1 MSNILIIK
9 LGSLGD
15 VVQISGAL
23 RDIREH
29 HQNEKITIL
38 TTSKYLNLF
47 KNCPYVDDC
56 LEDERLPRYN
66 VFYLLRLKKSI
77 NSLNFNKVYDL
88 QNSNRTNFYKKF
100 LFNIK
105 DWSSSKDIPENK
117 YNNSVLQRFDE
128 QLRKSNIQ
136 TRYTLKPDFSWAA
149 VHTNNYNL
157 DTNKKYILFFPFC
170 SKDLNHKR
178 WPYFSELIN
187 LIKQN
192 HSQYEL
198 VVAPGPG
205 EIEEAKS
212 FKIRV
217 ALNNNSALDFFE
229 LASLI
234 KKSHLVI
241 ANDTGPAHMAAHLG
255 AKGFALFGPHTTPEK
270 VSIEREKFIALQTTD
285 LKSLFADRVYAL
297 IKSSITKLR
306 RLAYFL
312 ITSFQ

>member
-29 HQNEKITIL
+29 HKNEKITIL

-66 VFYLLRLKKSI
+66 IFYLLRLRKI
-77 NSLNFNKVYDL
+77 VNSLNFNKVYDL
-88 QNSNRTNFYKKF
+88 QNSNRTSFYRKF
-100 LFNIK
+100 LFNVK

-136 TRYTLKPDFSWAA
+136 TLYTLKPDFSWAA
-149 VHTNNYNL
+149 EKTNSYNL
-157 DTNKKYILFFPFC
+157 DTDKKYVLFFPFC
-170 SKDLNHKR
+170 SKDLIHKR

-187 LIKQN
+187 LIKKN
-192 HSQYEL
+192 HPQYAL

-212 FKIRV
+212 LDIKI
-217 ALNNNSALDFFE
+217 ALNNNLPLNFFE

-255 AKGFALFGPHTTPEK
+255 ARGFTLFGPHTTPEK
-270 VSIEREKFIALQTTD
+270 VSIEREKFIALQTMD

-297 IKSSITKLR
+297 IKSSITN
-306 RLAYFL
+306 
-312 ITSFQ
+312 

>member
-29 HQNEKITIL
+29 HKNEKITIL
-38 TTSKYLNLF
+38 TTSKYINLF
-47 KNCPYVDDC
+47 KNCPYVDNC

-66 VFYLLRLKKSI
+66 IFYLLRLKKII

-88 QNSNRTNFYKKF
+88 QNSNRTSFYRKF
-100 LFNIK
+100 LFNVK
-105 DWSSSKDIPENK
+105 NWSSSRDIPENK

-128 QLRKSNIQ
+128 QLRKSNIK
-136 TRYTLKPDFSWAA
+136 TLYTLKPDFSWAA
-149 VHTNNYNL
+149 EKANNDNL
-157 DTNKKYILFFPFC
+157 NTDKKYILFFPFC
-170 SKDLNHKR
+170 SRDLIHKR

-192 HSQYEL
+192 HPEYSL

-212 FKIRV
+212 LDVKI
-217 ALNNNSALDFFE
+217 AINNNLPLNFFE

-255 AKGFALFGPHTTPEK
+255 ARGFTLFGPHTTPEK
-270 VSIEREKFIALQTTD
+270 VSIEREKFIALQTMD

-297 IKSSITKLR
+297 IKSSI
-306 RLAYFL
+306 
-312 ITSFQ
+312 IN

>member
-29 HQNEKITIL
+29 HKSEKITIL

-66 VFYLLRLKKSI
+66 IFYLLRLRKI
-77 NSLNFNKVYDL
+77 VNSLNFNKVYDL
-88 QNSNRTNFYKKF
+88 QNSNRTSFYRKF
-100 LFNIK
+100 LFNVK

-117 YNNSVLQRFDE
+117 YNISVLQRFDE

-136 TRYTLKPDFSWAA
+136 TLYTLKPDFSWAA
-149 VHTNNYNL
+149 EKANSYNL
-157 DTNKKYILFFPFC
+157 DTDKKYVLFFPFC
-170 SKDLNHKR
+170 SKDLIHKR

-187 LIKQN
+187 LIKKN
-192 HSQYEL
+192 HPQYAL

-212 FKIRV
+212 LDIKI
-217 ALNNNSALDFFE
+217 ALNNNSPLNFFE

-255 AKGFALFGPHTTPEK
+255 ARGFTLFGPHTTPEK
-270 VSIEREKFIALQTTD
+270 VSIEREKFIALQTMD

-297 IKSSITKLR
+297 IKSSITN
-306 RLAYFL
+306 
-312 ITSFQ
+312 

>member
-29 HQNEKITIL
+29 HKNEKITIL
-38 TTSKYLNLF
+38 TTSKYINLF
-47 KNCPYVDDC
+47 KNCPYVDNC

-66 VFYLLRLKKSI
+66 IFYLLRLRKII

-88 QNSNRTNFYKKF
+88 QNSNRTNFYRKF
-100 LFNIK
+100 LFNVK
-105 DWSSSKDIPENK
+105 NWSSSRDIPENK

-128 QLRKSNIQ
+128 QLRKSNIK
-136 TRYTLKPDFSWAA
+136 TLYTLKPDFSWAA
-149 VHTNNYNL
+149 EKANNYNL
-157 DTNKKYILFFPFC
+157 NTYKKYILFFPFC
-170 SKDLNHKR
+170 SRDLIHKR

-192 HSQYEL
+192 HPEYSL

-212 FKIRV
+212 LDVKI
-217 ALNNNSALDFFE
+217 AINNNLPLNFFE

-255 AKGFALFGPHTTPEK
+255 ARGFTLFGPHTTPEK
-270 VSIEREKFIALQTTD
+270 VSIEREKFIALQTMD

-297 IKSSITKLR
+297 IKSSI
-306 RLAYFL
+306 
-312 ITSFQ
+312 IN

>member
-23 RDIREH
+23 KDIREH
-29 HQNEKITIL
+29 HKNEKITIL

-47 KNCPYVDDC
+47 KNCPYVDAC

-66 VFYLLRLKKSI
+66 IFYLLKLRKLI
-77 NSLNFNKVYDL
+77 NSLNFTKVYDL
-88 QNSNRTNFYKKF
+88 QNSNRTNFYRKF
-100 LFNIK
+100 IFNIG
-105 DWSSSKDIPENK
+105 DWSSSQDIPESK
-117 YNNSVLQRFDE
+117 YNSSVLQRFDE

-149 VHTNNYNL
+149 DKANNYNL
-157 DTNKKYILFFPFC
+157 DTDKKYILFFPFC
-170 SKDLNHKR
+170 SKDLIHKR

-187 LIKQN
+187 LIKKN
-192 HSQYEL
+192 HSEFEL
-198 VVAPGPG
+198 VVAPGPD
-205 EIEEAKS
+205 EIVEAKS
-212 FKIRV
+212 LNIKI
-217 ALNNNSALDFFE
+217 ALNNNSALNFFE

-241 ANDTGPAHMAAHLG
+241 ANDTGPAHMTAHLG
-255 AKGFALFGPHTTPEK
+255 ARGFALFGPHTTPEK
-270 VSIEREKFIALQTTD
+270 VSIEREKFIALQTMD

-297 IKSSITKLR
+297 IKSSITN
-306 RLAYFL
+306 
-312 ITSFQ
+312 

>member
-29 HQNEKITIL
+29 HKNEKITIL

-47 KNCPYVDDC
+47 KNCPYIDDC

-66 VFYLLRLKKSI
+66 IFYLFRLRKII

-88 QNSNRTNFYKKF
+88 QNSNRTGFYRKF

-136 TRYTLKPDFSWAA
+136 TLYTLKPDFSWAA
-149 VHTNNYNL
+149 EKANNYNL
-157 DTNKKYILFFPFC
+157 DTDKKYVLFFPFC
-170 SKDLNHKR
+170 SKDLIHKR

-187 LIKQN
+187 LIKKN
-192 HSQYEL
+192 HPQYAL

-212 FKIRV
+212 LDIKI
-217 ALNNNSALDFFE
+217 ALNNNLPLNFFE

-255 AKGFALFGPHTTPEK
+255 ARGFTLFGPHTTPEK
-270 VSIEREKFIALQTTD
+270 VSIEREKFIALQTMD

-297 IKSSITKLR
+297 IKSSITN
-306 RLAYFL
+306 
-312 ITSFQ
+312 

>member
-29 HQNEKITIL
+29 HKNEKITIL

-66 VFYLLRLKKSI
+66 LFYLLRLKKRI
-77 NSLNFNKVYDL
+77 NSLNFKKVYDL
-88 QNSNRTNFYKKF
+88 QNSNRTSFYRKF

-136 TRYTLKPDFSWAA
+136 TRCTLKPDFSWAA
-149 VHTNNYNL
+149 EKSNNYNL

-170 SKDLNHKR
+170 SKDLIHKR
-178 WPYFSELIN
+178 WPYFSDLIN

-212 FKIRV
+212 FNIRV
-217 ALNNNSALDFFE
+217 ALSNNNLALDFFE

-285 LKSLFADRVYAL
+285 LKSLLL
-297 IKSSITKLR
+297 IGFTL
-306 RLAYFL
+306 
-312 ITSFQ
+312 

>member
-29 HQNEKITIL
+29 HKNAKITIL

-47 KNCPYVDDC
+47 RNCPYVDDC

-66 VFYLLRLKKSI
+66 IFYLLRLKKII
-77 NSLNFNKVYDL
+77 NSLNFTKVYDL

-100 LFNIK
+100 LFNINE
-105 DWSSSKDIPENK
+105 WSSSKDIPENQ
-117 YNNSVLQRFDE
+117 YNNSVLKRFDE

-136 TRYTLKPDFSWAA
+136 THYTLKPDFSWAA
-149 VHTNNYNL
+149 ERAINYKLNT
-157 DTNKKYILFFPFC
+157 DKKYILFFPFC
-170 SKDLNHKR
+170 SKDLIHKR

-187 LIKQN
+187 LIKKN
-192 HSQYEL
+192 HSEFEL
-198 VVAPGPG
+198 VVAPGPD
-205 EIEEAKS
+205 EIVEAKS
-212 FKIRV
+212 FNIKI
-217 ALNNNSALDFFE
+217 ALNNNSALNFFE

-241 ANDTGPAHMAAHLG
+241 ANDTGPAHMTAHLG
-255 AKGFALFGPHTTPEK
+255 ARGFALFGPHTTPEK
-270 VSIEREKFIALQTTD
+270 VSIEREKFIALQTMD

-297 IKSSITKLR
+297 IKSSITN
-306 RLAYFL
+306 
-312 ITSFQ
+312 

>member
-29 HQNEKITIL
+29 HKNEKITIL
-38 TTSKYLNLF
+38 TTSKYINLF
-47 KNCPYVDDC
+47 KNCPYVDNC

-66 VFYLLRLKKSI
+66 IFYLLRLRKII

-88 QNSNRTNFYKKF
+88 QNSNRTNFYRKF
-100 LFNIK
+100 LFNVK
-105 DWSSSKDIPENK
+105 NWSSSRDIPENK

-136 TRYTLKPDFSWAA
+136 TIYTSKPDFSWAA
-149 VHTNNYNL
+149 EKANNYNL
-157 DTNKKYILFFPFC
+157 DTDKKYILFFPFC
-170 SKDLNHKR
+170 SRDLIHKR

-192 HSQYEL
+192 HPEYSL

-212 FKIRV
+212 LDIKIAV
-217 ALNNNSALDFFE
+217 NNNLPLNFFE

-255 AKGFALFGPHTTPEK
+255 ARGFTLFGPHTTPEK
-270 VSIEREKFIALQTTD
+270 VSIEREKFIALQTMD

-297 IKSSITKLR
+297 IKSSI
-306 RLAYFL
+306 
-312 ITSFQ
+312 IN

>member
-15 VVQISGAL
+15 VVQISGDL

-29 HQNEKITIL
+29 HKNEKITIL

-66 VFYLLRLKKSI
+66 IFYLFRLRKII

-88 QNSNRTNFYKKF
+88 QNSNRTGFYRKF

-136 TRYTLKPDFSWAA
+136 TLYTLKPDFSWAA
-149 VHTNNYNL
+149 EKANSYNL
-157 DTNKKYILFFPFC
+157 DTDKKYVLFFPFC
-170 SKDLNHKR
+170 SKYLIHKR
-178 WPYFSELIN
+178 WPYFYELIN
-187 LIKQN
+187 LIKKN
-192 HSQYEL
+192 HPQYAL

-212 FKIRV
+212 LDIKI
-217 ALNNNSALDFFE
+217 ALNNNSPLNFFE

-255 AKGFALFGPHTTPEK
+255 ARGFTLFGPHTTPEK
-270 VSIEREKFIALQTTD
+270 VSIEREKFIALQTMD

-297 IKSSITKLR
+297 IKSSITN
-306 RLAYFL
+306 
-312 ITSFQ
+312 

>member
-29 HQNEKITIL
+29 HKNEKITIL

-47 KNCPYVDDC
+47 KNCPYIDDC

-66 VFYLLRLKKSI
+66 IFYLLRLKKNI

-88 QNSNRTNFYKKF
+88 QNSNRTNFYRKF

-105 DWSSSKDIPENK
+105 DWSTSKDIPDNK

-128 QLRKSNIQ
+128 QLRKSNIE
-136 TRYTLKPDFSWAA
+136 TRYTLKPDFNWAA
-149 VHTNNYNL
+149 QHANNYNL
-157 DTNKKYILFFPFC
+157 DTIKKYILFFPFC
-170 SKDLNHKR
+170 SKDLIHKR
-178 WPYFSELIN
+178 WPYFSELIS

-192 HSQYEL
+192 HPQYEL

-212 FKIRV
+212 LNIKV
-217 ALNNNSALDFFE
+217 ALNNNLALNFFE

-255 AKGFALFGPHTTPEK
+255 AKGFTLFGPHTTPEK
-270 VSIEREKFIALQTTD
+270 VSIEREKFIALQTMD

-297 IKSSITKLR
+297 IKSSI
-306 RLAYFL
+306 
-312 ITSFQ
+312 IN

>member
-29 HQNEKITIL
+29 HKNEKITIL
-38 TTSKYLNLF
+38 TTSKYINLF
-47 KNCPYVDDC
+47 KNCPYVDNC

-66 VFYLLRLKKSI
+66 IFYLLRLRKII

-88 QNSNRTNFYKKF
+88 QNSNRTNFYRKF
-100 LFNIK
+100 LFNVK
-105 DWSSSKDIPENK
+105 NWSSSRDIPENK

-136 TRYTLKPDFSWAA
+136 TIYTLKPDFSWAA
-149 VHTNNYNL
+149 EKANNYNL
-157 DTNKKYILFFPFC
+157 DTDKKYILFFPFC
-170 SKDLNHKR
+170 SRDLIHKR

-192 HSQYEL
+192 HPEYSL

-212 FKIRV
+212 LDIKIAV
-217 ALNNNSALDFFE
+217 NNNLPLNFFE

-255 AKGFALFGPHTTPEK
+255 ARGFTLFGPHTTPEK
-270 VSIEREKFIALQTTD
+270 VSIEREKFIALQTMD

-297 IKSSITKLR
+297 IKSSI
-306 RLAYFL
+306 
-312 ITSFQ
+312 IN

>member
-29 HQNEKITIL
+29 HRNDKITIL

-47 KNCPYVDDC
+47 QNCPYVDDC
-56 LEDERLPRYN
+56 IEDKRLPRYN
-66 VFYLLRLKKSI
+66 FFYLFNLRKKI
-77 NSLNFNKVYDL
+77 NDVNFEKVYDL
-88 QNSNRTNFYKKF
+88 QNSNRTNFYRKF

-105 DWSSSKDIPENK
+105 DWSTSKDIPDNK

-128 QLRKSNIQ
+128 QLRKSNIE

-149 VHTNNYNL
+149 QQANNYNL
-157 DTNKKYILFFPFC
+157 DTIKKYILFFPFC
-170 SKDLNHKR
+170 SKDLIHKR
-178 WPYFSELIN
+178 WPYFSELISI
-187 LIKQN
+187 IKHN
-192 HSQYEL
+192 HPQYEL

-212 FKIRV
+212 LNIKV
-217 ALNNNSALDFFE
+217 ALNNNLALNFFE

-255 AKGFALFGPHTTPEK
+255 AKGFTLFGPHTTPEK
-270 VSIEREKFIALQTTD
+270 VSIEREKFIALQTMD

-297 IKSSITKLR
+297 IKSSI
-306 RLAYFL
+306 
-312 ITSFQ
+312 IS

>member
-23 RDIREH
+23 KDIREH
-29 HQNEKITIL
+29 HKNEKITIL

-88 QNSNRTNFYKKF
+88 QNSNRTNFYRKF
-100 LFNIK
+100 IFNIG
-105 DWSSSKDIPENK
+105 DWSSSKDIPEGK
-117 YNNSVLQRFDE
+117 YNSSVLQRFDE

-149 VHTNNYNL
+149 EKANNYNL
-157 DTNKKYILFFPFC
+157 DTDKKYILFFPFC
-170 SKDLNHKR
+170 SKDLIHKR

-187 LIKQN
+187 LIKKN
-192 HSQYEL
+192 HSEFEL
-198 VVAPGPG
+198 VVAPGPD
-205 EIEEAKS
+205 EIVEAKS
-212 FKIRV
+212 LNIKI
-217 ALNNNSALDFFE
+217 ALNNNSALNFFE

-241 ANDTGPAHMAAHLG
+241 ANDTGPAHMTAHLG
-255 AKGFALFGPHTTPEK
+255 ARGFALFGPHTTPEK
-270 VSIEREKFIALQTTD
+270 VSIEREKFIALQTMD

-297 IKSSITKLR
+297 IKSSITN
-306 RLAYFL
+306 
-312 ITSFQ
+312 

>member
-29 HQNEKITIL
+29 HKNEKITIL

-47 KNCPYVDDC
+47 KNCPYVNDC
-56 LEDERLPRYN
+56 LEDERLPRYDI
-66 VFYLLRLKKSI
+66 FYLLRLKKII
-77 NSLNFNKVYDL
+77 NSLNFDKVYDL
-88 QNSNRTNFYKKF
+88 QNSNRTNFYRKF

-136 TRYTLKPDFSWAA
+136 TRYTLKPDFSWSAEQA
-149 VHTNNYNL
+149 NNYNL
-157 DTNKKYILFFPFC
+157 DTDKKYILLFPFC
-170 SKDLNHKR
+170 SRDLIHKR

-192 HSQYEL
+192 HPQYEL

-212 FKIRV
+212 FNIKI
-217 ALNNNSALDFFE
+217 ALNNNLPLNFFE

-255 AKGFALFGPHTTPEK
+255 ARGFTLFGPHTTPEK
-270 VSIEREKFIALQTTD
+270 VSIEREKFIALQTMD

-297 IKSSITKLR
+297 IKSSI
-306 RLAYFL
+306 
-312 ITSFQ
+312 IN

>member
-29 HQNEKITIL
+29 HKNEKITIL

-105 DWSSSKDIPENK
+105 NWSSSKDIPENK

-149 VHTNNYNL
+149 EKSNNYNL

-170 SKDLNHKR
+170 SKDLIHKR

-212 FKIRV
+212 LDVKI
-217 ALNNNSALDFFE
+217 AINNNLPLNFFE

-255 AKGFALFGPHTTPEK
+255 ARGFTLFGPHTTPEK
-270 VSIEREKFIALQTTD
+270 VSIEREKFIALQTMD

-297 IKSSITKLR
+297 IKSSI
-306 RLAYFL
+306 
-312 ITSFQ
+312 IN

>member
-29 HQNEKITIL
+29 HKNEKITIL
-38 TTSKYLNLF
+38 TTSKYINLF
-47 KNCPYVDDC
+47 KNCPYVDNC

-66 VFYLLRLKKSI
+66 IFYLLRLRKII

-88 QNSNRTNFYKKF
+88 QNSNRTNFYRKF
-100 LFNIK
+100 LFNVK
-105 DWSSSKDIPENK
+105 NWSSSRDIPENK

-128 QLRKSNIQ
+128 QLRKSNIK
-136 TRYTLKPDFSWAA
+136 TLYTLKPDFSWAA
-149 VHTNNYNL
+149 EKANNYNL
-157 DTNKKYILFFPFC
+157 NTDKKYILFFPFC
-170 SKDLNHKR
+170 SRDLIHKR

-192 HSQYEL
+192 HPEYSL

-212 FKIRV
+212 LDIKI
-217 ALNNNSALDFFE
+217 ALNNNLPLNFFE

-255 AKGFALFGPHTTPEK
+255 ARGFTLFGPHTTPEK
-270 VSIEREKFIALQTTD
+270 VSIEREKFIALQTMD

-297 IKSSITKLR
+297 IKSSI
-306 RLAYFL
+306 
-312 ITSFQ
+312 IN

>member
-29 HQNEKITIL
+29 HKNEKITIL
-38 TTSKYLNLF
+38 TTSKYINLF
-47 KNCPYVDDC
+47 KNCPYVDNC

-66 VFYLLRLKKSI
+66 IFYLLRLRKII

-88 QNSNRTNFYKKF
+88 QNSNRSNFYRKF
-100 LFNIK
+100 LFNVK
-105 DWSSSKDIPENK
+105 NWSSSRDVPENK

-136 TRYTLKPDFSWAA
+136 TLYTLKPDFSWAA
-149 VHTNNYNL
+149 EKANNYNL
-157 DTNKKYILFFPFC
+157 DTDKKYILFFPFC
-170 SKDLNHKR
+170 SRDLIHKR

-192 HSQYEL
+192 HPEYSL
-198 VVAPGPG
+198 IVAPGPG

-212 FKIRV
+212 LDTKI
-217 ALNNNSALDFFE
+217 ALNNNLPLNFFE

-255 AKGFALFGPHTTPEK
+255 ARGFTLFGPHTTPEK
-270 VSIEREKFIALQTTD
+270 VSIEREKFIALQTMD
-285 LKSLFADRVYAL
+285 LKSLFADKVYAL
-297 IKSSITKLR
+297 IKSSI
-306 RLAYFL
+306 
-312 ITSFQ
+312 IN

>member
-15 VVQISGAL
+15 VVQVSGAL
-23 RDIREH
+23 KDIRKH
-29 HQNEKITIL
+29 HKNEKITIL
-38 TTSKYLNLF
+38 TTAKYLNLF
-47 KNCPYVDDC
+47 KNCPYVDAC

-66 VFYLLRLKKSI
+66 IFYLLKLRKLI
-77 NSLNFNKVYDL
+77 NSLNFIKVYDL
-88 QNSNRTNFYKKF
+88 QNSNRTTFYRKF
-100 LFNIK
+100 IFNIN
-105 DWSSSKDIPENK
+105 DWSSSKDIPQNK

-149 VHTNNYNL
+149 ENGNYYNL

-170 SKDLNHKR
+170 SKDLIHKR

-192 HSQYEL
+192 HPEFEL
-198 VVAPGPG
+198 VVAPGPD
-205 EIEEAKS
+205 EIVDAKS
-212 FKIRV
+212 FNINI
-217 ALNNNSALDFFE
+217 ALNNNSVLNFFE

-241 ANDTGPAHMAAHLG
+241 ANDTGPAHMTAHLG
-255 AKGFALFGPHTTPEK
+255 AKGFVLFGSHTTPEK
-270 VSIEREKFIALQTTD
+270 VSIERENFIA
-285 LKSLFADRVYAL
+285 
-297 IKSSITKLR
+297 IKSINLKLLSYENVYSIIKNS
-306 RLAYFL
+306 
-312 ITSFQ
+312 IN

>member
-29 HQNEKITIL
+29 HKNEKITIL

-47 KNCPYVDDC
+47 KNCPYIDDC

-66 VFYLLRLKKSI
+66 IFYLFRLRKII

-88 QNSNRTNFYKKF
+88 QNSNRTGFYRKF

-136 TRYTLKPDFSWAA
+136 TLYTLKPDFSWAA
-149 VHTNNYNL
+149 EKANSYNL
-157 DTNKKYILFFPFC
+157 DTDKKYVLFFPFC
-170 SKDLNHKR
+170 SKDLIHKR

-187 LIKQN
+187 LIKKN
-192 HSQYEL
+192 HPQYAL
-198 VVAPGPG
+198 IVAPGPG

-212 FKIRV
+212 LDVKI
-217 ALNNNSALDFFE
+217 ALNNNLPLNFFE

-255 AKGFALFGPHTTPEK
+255 ARGFTLFGPHTTPEK
-270 VSIEREKFIALQTTD
+270 VSIEREKFIALQTMD

-297 IKSSITKLR
+297 IKSSILN
-306 RLAYFL
+306 
-312 ITSFQ
+312 

>member
-23 RDIREH
+23 KDIREH
-29 HQNEKITIL
+29 HKNEKITIL

-47 KNCPYVDDC
+47 KNCPYVDAC

-66 VFYLLRLKKSI
+66 IFYLLKLRKLI
-77 NSLNFNKVYDL
+77 NSLNFTKVYDL
-88 QNSNRTNFYKKF
+88 QNSNRTNFYRKF
-100 LFNIK
+100 IFNID
-105 DWSSSKDIPENK
+105 DWSSSKDIPESK
-117 YNNSVLQRFDE
+117 YNSSVLQRFDE

-149 VHTNNYNL
+149 DKANNYNL
-157 DTNKKYILFFPFC
+157 DTDKKYILFFPFC
-170 SKDLNHKR
+170 SKDLIHKR

-187 LIKQN
+187 LIKKN
-192 HSQYEL
+192 HSEFEL
-198 VVAPGPG
+198 VVAPGPD
-205 EIEEAKS
+205 EIVEAKS
-212 FKIRV
+212 FNIKI
-217 ALNNNSALDFFE
+217 ALNNNSALNFFE

-241 ANDTGPAHMAAHLG
+241 ANDTGPAHMTAHLG
-255 AKGFALFGPHTTPEK
+255 ARGFALFGPHTTPEK
-270 VSIEREKFIALQTTD
+270 VSIEREKFIALQTMD

-297 IKSSITKLR
+297 IKSSITN
-306 RLAYFL
+306 
-312 ITSFQ
+312 

>member
-29 HQNEKITIL
+29 HKNEKITIL
-38 TTSKYLNLF
+38 TTSKYINLF
-47 KNCPYVDDC
+47 KNCPYVDNC

-66 VFYLLRLKKSI
+66 IFYLLRLRKII

-88 QNSNRTNFYKKF
+88 QNSNRTNFYRKF
-100 LFNIK
+100 LFNVK
-105 DWSSSKDIPENK
+105 NWSSSGDILENK
-117 YNNSVLQRFDE
+117 YNNSVLKSFDE

-136 TRYTLKPDFSWAA
+136 TLYTLKPDFSWAA
-149 VHTNNYNL
+149 EKANNYNL
-157 DTNKKYILFFPFC
+157 DTDKKYILFFPFC
-170 SKDLNHKR
+170 SRDLIHKR

-192 HSQYEL
+192 HPEYSL

-212 FKIRV
+212 LDIKI
-217 ALNNNSALDFFE
+217 ALNNNLPLNFFE

-255 AKGFALFGPHTTPEK
+255 ARGFTLFGPHTTPEK
-270 VSIEREKFIALQTTD
+270 VSIEREKFIALQTMD
-285 LKSLFADRVYAL
+285 LKSLSADRVYAL
-297 IKSSITKLR
+297 IKSSI
-306 RLAYFL
+306 
-312 ITSFQ
+312 IN

>member
-29 HQNEKITIL
+29 HKNDKIKIL

-66 VFYLLRLKKSI
+66 IFYLLRLKKRI

-88 QNSNRTNFYKKF
+88 QNSNRTNFYRKF

-136 TRYTLKPDFSWAA
+136 THYTLKPDFSWAA
-149 VHTNNYNL
+149 EKAKNYNL
-157 DTNKKYILFFPFC
+157 DIDKKYILFFPFC
-170 SKDLNHKR
+170 SKDLIHKR

-192 HSQYEL
+192 HPQYEL

-212 FKIRV
+212 FNIRV
-217 ALNNNSALDFFE
+217 ALNNNLALDFFE

-234 KKSHLVI
+234 KKSYLVI

-255 AKGFALFGPHTTPEK
+255 AKGFTLFGPHTTPEK
-270 VSIEREKFIALQTTD
+270 VSIEREKFIALQTMD

-297 IKSSITKLR
+297 IKSSIVN
-306 RLAYFL
+306 
-312 ITSFQ
+312 

>member
-15 VVQISGAL
+15 VVQVSGAL

-29 HQNEKITIL
+29 HKNEKITIL

-66 VFYLLRLKKSI
+66 IFYLLRLRKI
-77 NSLNFNKVYDL
+77 VNSLNFNKVYDL
-88 QNSNRTNFYKKF
+88 QNSNRTSFYRKF
-100 LFNIK
+100 LFNVK

-117 YNNSVLQRFDE
+117 YNISVLQRFDE

-136 TRYTLKPDFSWAA
+136 TLYTLKPDFSWAA
-149 VHTNNYNL
+149 EKANSYNL
-157 DTNKKYILFFPFC
+157 DTDKKYVLFFPFC
-170 SKDLNHKR
+170 SKDLIHKR

-187 LIKQN
+187 LIQKN
-192 HSQYEL
+192 HPQYEL

-212 FKIRV
+212 LDIKI
-217 ALNNNSALDFFE
+217 ALNNNSPLNFFE

-255 AKGFALFGPHTTPEK
+255 ARGFTLFGPHTTPEK
-270 VSIEREKFIALQTTD
+270 VSIEREKFIALQTMD

-297 IKSSITKLR
+297 IKSSITN
-306 RLAYFL
+306 
-312 ITSFQ
+312 

>member
-15 VVQISGAL
+15 IVQISGAL
-23 RDIREH
+23 KDIREH
-29 HQNEKITIL
+29 HKNEKITIL

-66 VFYLLRLKKSI
+66 IFYLLKLRKII
-77 NSLNFNKVYDL
+77 NSSNFTKVYDL
-88 QNSNRTNFYKKF
+88 QNSNRTNFYRKF
-100 LFNIK
+100 IFNIEH
-105 DWSSSKDIPENK
+105 WSSSKDIPESK
-117 YNNSVLQRFDE
+117 YNNSVLQRLDE

-149 VHTNNYNL
+149 ESANNYNL
-157 DTNKKYILFFPFC
+157 DTDKKYILFFPFC
-170 SKDLNHKR
+170 SKDLPHKR

-192 HSQYEL
+192 HPQYEL
-198 VVAPGPG
+198 VVAPGPD
-205 EIEEAKS
+205 EIVEAKN
-212 FKIRV
+212 FNIKI
-217 ALNNNSALDFFE
+217 ALNNSLALNFFE

-255 AKGFALFGPHTTPEK
+255 AKGFALFGPHTTPDK
-270 VSIEREKFIALQTTD
+270 VSIEREKFIALQTMD
-285 LKSLFADRVYAL
+285 LKLLFADRVYAL
-297 IKSSITKLR
+297 IKSSI
-306 RLAYFL
+306 
-312 ITSFQ
+312 IN

>member
-29 HQNEKITIL
+29 HKNEKITIL

-47 KNCPYVDDC
+47 KNCPYIDDC

-66 VFYLLRLKKSI
+66 IFYLLRLKKNI

-88 QNSNRTNFYKKF
+88 QNSNRTNFYRKF

-105 DWSSSKDIPENK
+105 DWSTSKDIPNNK

-128 QLRKSNIQ
+128 QLRKSNIE
-136 TRYTLKPDFSWAA
+136 TRYTLKPDFNWAVQHA
-149 VHTNNYNL
+149 NNYNL
-157 DTNKKYILFFPFC
+157 DTIKKYILFFPFC
-170 SKDLNHKR
+170 SKDLIHKR
-178 WPYFSELIN
+178 WPYFSELIS

-192 HSQYEL
+192 HPQYEL

-212 FKIRV
+212 LNIKV
-217 ALNNNSALDFFE
+217 ALNNNLALNFFE

-255 AKGFALFGPHTTPEK
+255 AKGFTLFGPHTTPEK
-270 VSIEREKFIALQTTD
+270 VSIEREKFIALQTMD

-297 IKSSITKLR
+297 IKSSI
-306 RLAYFL
+306 
-312 ITSFQ
+312 IN

>member
-29 HQNEKITIL
+29 HKNAKITIL

-47 KNCPYVDDC
+47 RNCPYVDDC

-66 VFYLLRLKKSI
+66 IFYLLRLKKII
-77 NSLNFNKVYDL
+77 NSLNFTKVYDL

-105 DWSSSKDIPENK
+105 DWSSSKDIPENQ
-117 YNNSVLQRFDE
+117 YNNSVLKRFDE
-128 QLRKSNIQ
+128 QLKKSNIQ
-136 TRYTLKPDFSWAA
+136 TQYTLKPDFSWAA
-149 VHTNNYNL
+149 ERAINYKLNT
-157 DTNKKYILFFPFC
+157 DKKYILFFPFC
-170 SKDLNHKR
+170 SKELFRKR
-178 WPYFSELIN
+178 WPYFPELIN
-187 LIKQN
+187 LIKKN
-192 HSQYEL
+192 HPQYEL
-198 VVAPGPG
+198 VVAPGPD

-212 FKIRV
+212 FNIKI
-217 ALNNNSALDFFE
+217 ALNENLPLDFFE

-255 AKGFALFGPHTTPEK
+255 ARGFALFGPHTTPEK
-270 VSIEREKFIALQTTD
+270 VSIEREKFIALQTMD

-297 IKSSITKLR
+297 IKSSI
-306 RLAYFL
+306 
-312 ITSFQ
+312 IN

>member
-29 HQNEKITIL
+29 HKNEKITIL
-38 TTSKYLNLF
+38 TTSKYINLF

-66 VFYLLRLKKSI
+66 IFYLLRLRKII

-88 QNSNRTNFYKKF
+88 QNSNRTNFYRKF
-100 LFNIK
+100 LFNVK
-105 DWSSSKDIPENK
+105 NWSSSRDIPENK

-128 QLRKSNIQ
+128 QLRKSNIK
-136 TRYTLKPDFSWAA
+136 TLYTLKPDFSWAA
-149 VHTNNYNL
+149 EKANNYNL
-157 DTNKKYILFFPFC
+157 NTDKKYILFFPFC
-170 SKDLNHKR
+170 SRDLIHKR

-192 HSQYEL
+192 HPEYSL

-212 FKIRV
+212 LDVKI
-217 ALNNNSALDFFE
+217 AINNNLPLNFFE

-255 AKGFALFGPHTTPEK
+255 ARGFTLFGPHTTPEK
-270 VSIEREKFIALQTTD
+270 VSIEREKFIALQTMD

-297 IKSSITKLR
+297 IKSSI
-306 RLAYFL
+306 
-312 ITSFQ
+312 IN

>member
-29 HQNEKITIL
+29 HKNEKITIL
-38 TTSKYLNLF
+38 TTAKYLNLF

-66 VFYLLRLKKSI
+66 IFYLLRLKKII
-77 NSLNFNKVYDL
+77 NSLKFVKVYDL
-88 QNSNRTNFYKKF
+88 QNSNRTNFYRKF

-136 TRYTLKPDFSWAA
+136 TRYTLKPDFSWSAEQA
-149 VHTNNYNL
+149 NNYNL
-157 DTNKKYILFFPFC
+157 DTDKKYILLFPFC
-170 SKDLNHKR
+170 SRDLIHKR

-192 HSQYEL
+192 HPQYEL

-212 FKIRV
+212 FNIKI
-217 ALNNNSALDFFE
+217 ALNNNLPLNFFE

-255 AKGFALFGPHTTPEK
+255 ARGFTLFGPHTTPEK
-270 VSIEREKFIALQTTD
+270 VSIEREKFIALQTMD

-297 IKSSITKLR
+297 IKSSI
-306 RLAYFL
+306 
-312 ITSFQ
+312 IN

>member
-29 HQNEKITIL
+29 HKNEKITIL

-56 LEDERLPRYN
+56 LEEERLPRYN
-66 VFYLLRLKKSI
+66 IFYLLRLRKI
-77 NSLNFNKVYDL
+77 VNSLNFNKIYDL
-88 QNSNRTNFYKKF
+88 QNSNRTSFYKKF
-100 LFNIK
+100 LFNVK

-136 TRYTLKPDFSWAA
+136 TFYTLKPDFSWAA
-149 VHTNNYNL
+149 EKANSYNL
-157 DTNKKYILFFPFC
+157 DTDKKYVLFFPFC
-170 SKDLNHKR
+170 SKDLIHKR

-187 LIKQN
+187 LIKKN
-192 HSQYEL
+192 HPQYAL

-212 FKIRV
+212 LDIKI
-217 ALNNNSALDFFE
+217 ALNNNSPLNFFE

-255 AKGFALFGPHTTPEK
+255 ARGFTLFGPHTTPEK

-297 IKSSITKLR
+297 IKSSITN
-306 RLAYFL
+306 
-312 ITSFQ
+312 

>member
-29 HQNEKITIL
+29 HKNEKISIL
-38 TTSKYLNLF
+38 TTSKYINLF
-47 KNCPYVDDC
+47 KNCPYIDDC

-66 VFYLLRLKKSI
+66 IFYLLRLKKII

-88 QNSNRTNFYKKF
+88 QNSNRTNFYRKF

-105 DWSSSKDIPENK
+105 YWSSSKDIPENK

-128 QLRKSNIQ
+128 QLRKSNIK
-136 TRYTLKPDFSWAA
+136 TLYTLKPDFSWAA
-149 VHTNNYNL
+149 EKANNYNL
-157 DTNKKYILFFPFC
+157 NTDKKYILFFPFC
-170 SKDLNHKR
+170 SRDLIHKR

-192 HSQYEL
+192 HPEYSL

-212 FKIRV
+212 LDVKI
-217 ALNNNSALDFFE
+217 AINNNLPLNFFE

-255 AKGFALFGPHTTPEK
+255 ARGFTLFGPHTTPEK
-270 VSIEREKFIALQTTD
+270 VSIEREKFIALQTMD

-297 IKSSITKLR
+297 IKSSI
-306 RLAYFL
+306 
-312 ITSFQ
+312 IN

>member
-29 HQNEKITIL
+29 HKNEKITIL
-38 TTSKYLNLF
+38 TTSKYINLF
-47 KNCPYVDDC
+47 KNCPYVDNC

-66 VFYLLRLKKSI
+66 IFYLLRLRKII

-88 QNSNRTNFYKKF
+88 QNSNRTSFYRKF
-100 LFNIK
+100 VFNIK
-105 DWSSSKDIPENK
+105 EWSSSKDIPENK
-117 YNNSVLQRFDE
+117 YNISVLQRFDE

-136 TRYTLKPDFSWAA
+136 TLYTLKPDFSWAA
-149 VHTNNYNL
+149 EKTNSYNL
-157 DTNKKYILFFPFC
+157 GTDKKYVLFFPFC
-170 SKDLNHKR
+170 SKDLIHKR

-192 HSQYEL
+192 HPEYSL

-212 FKIRV
+212 LDVKI
-217 ALNNNSALDFFE
+217 AINNNLPLNFFE

-255 AKGFALFGPHTTPEK
+255 ARGFTLFGPHTTPEK
-270 VSIEREKFIALQTTD
+270 VSIEREKFIALQTMD

-297 IKSSITKLR
+297 IKSSI
-306 RLAYFL
+306 
-312 ITSFQ
+312 IN

>member
-23 RDIREH
+23 KDIREH
-29 HQNEKITIL
+29 HKNEKITIL

-47 KNCPYVDDC
+47 KNCPYVDVC

-66 VFYLLRLKKSI
+66 IFYLLKLKKLI
-77 NSLNFNKVYDL
+77 NSLNFTKVYDL
-88 QNSNRTNFYKKF
+88 QNSNRTNFYRKF
-100 LFNIK
+100 IFNIG
-105 DWSSSKDIPENK
+105 DWSSSKDIPEGR
-117 YNNSVLQRFDE
+117 YNSSVLQRFDE

-149 VHTNNYNL
+149 DKANNYNL
-157 DTNKKYILFFPFC
+157 DTDKKYILFFPFC
-170 SKDLNHKR
+170 SKDLIHKR

-187 LIKQN
+187 LIKKN
-192 HSQYEL
+192 HSEFEL
-198 VVAPGPG
+198 VVAPGPD
-205 EIEEAKS
+205 EIVEAQS
-212 FKIRV
+212 LNIKI
-217 ALNNNSALDFFE
+217 ALNNNSALNFFE

-255 AKGFALFGPHTTPEK
+255 ARGFALFGPHTTPEK
-270 VSIEREKFIALQTTD
+270 VSIEREKFIALQTMD

-297 IKSSITKLR
+297 IKSSITN
-306 RLAYFL
+306 
-312 ITSFQ
+312 

>member
-29 HQNEKITIL
+29 HKHEKITIL

-66 VFYLLRLKKSI
+66 IFYLLRLRKII

-88 QNSNRTNFYKKF
+88 QNSNRTSFYRKF

-136 TRYTLKPDFSWAA
+136 TLYTLKPDFSWAA
-149 VHTNNYNL
+149 EKANSYNL
-157 DTNKKYILFFPFC
+157 DTDKKYVLFFPFC
-170 SKDLNHKR
+170 SKDLIHKR
-178 WPYFSELIN
+178 WPYFSLLIN
-187 LIKQN
+187 LIKKN
-192 HSQYEL
+192 HPQYAL

-212 FKIRV
+212 LDIKI
-217 ALNNNSALDFFE
+217 ALNNNLPLNFFE

-255 AKGFALFGPHTTPEK
+255 ARGFTLFGPHTTPEK
-270 VSIEREKFIALQTTD
+270 VSIEREKFIALQTID

-297 IKSSITKLR
+297 IKSSITN
-306 RLAYFL
+306 
-312 ITSFQ
+312 

>member
-29 HQNEKITIL
+29 HKNEKITIL
-38 TTSKYLNLF
+38 TTSKYINLF
-47 KNCPYVDDC
+47 KNCPYVDNC

-66 VFYLLRLKKSI
+66 IFYLLRLRKII

-88 QNSNRTNFYKKF
+88 QNSNRTNFYRKF
-100 LFNIK
+100 LFNVK
-105 DWSSSKDIPENK
+105 NWSSSRDIPENK

-149 VHTNNYNL
+149 EKSNNYNL

-170 SKDLNHKR
+170 SKDLIHKR

-212 FKIRV
+212 FNIRV
-217 ALNNNSALDFFE
+217 ALSNNLALDFFE

-241 ANDTGPAHMAAHLG
+241 ANDTGPAHMAAHLS

-297 IKSSITKLR
+297 IKSSIL
-306 RLAYFL
+306 
-312 ITSFQ
+312 S

>member
-29 HQNEKITIL
+29 HKNEKITIL
-38 TTSKYLNLF
+38 TTSKYINLF
-47 KNCPYVDDC
+47 KNCPYVDNC

-66 VFYLLRLKKSI
+66 IFYLLRLRKII

-88 QNSNRTNFYKKF
+88 QNSNRTNFYRKF
-100 LFNIK
+100 LFNVK
-105 DWSSSKDIPENK
+105 NWSSSSDISENK
-117 YNNSVLQRFDE
+117 HNNSVLQRFDE

-136 TRYTLKPDFSWAA
+136 TLYTLKPDFSWAA
-149 VHTNNYNL
+149 EKANNYNL
-157 DTNKKYILFFPFC
+157 DTDKKYILFFPFC
-170 SKDLNHKR
+170 SRDLIHKR

-192 HSQYEL
+192 HPEYSL

-212 FKIRV
+212 LDIKI
-217 ALNNNSALDFFE
+217 ALNNNLPLNFFE

-255 AKGFALFGPHTTPEK
+255 ARGFTLFGPHTTPEK
-270 VSIEREKFIALQTTD
+270 VSIEREKFIALQTMD

-297 IKSSITKLR
+297 IKSSI
-306 RLAYFL
+306 
-312 ITSFQ
+312 IN

>member
-29 HQNEKITIL
+29 HKNEKITIL

-66 VFYLLRLKKSI
+66 IFYLLRLRKI
-77 NSLNFNKVYDL
+77 VNSLNFNKVYDL
-88 QNSNRTNFYKKF
+88 QNSNRTNFYRKF
-100 LFNIK
+100 LFNVK
-105 DWSSSKDIPENK
+105 DWSSSRDIPENK

-136 TRYTLKPDFSWAA
+136 TLYTLKPDFSWAA
-149 VHTNNYNL
+149 EKANSYNL
-157 DTNKKYILFFPFC
+157 DTDKKYVLFFPFC
-170 SKDLNHKR
+170 SKDLIHKR

-187 LIKQN
+187 LIKKN
-192 HSQYEL
+192 HPQYAL

-212 FKIRV
+212 LDIKI
-217 ALNNNSALDFFE
+217 ALNNNLPLNFFE

-255 AKGFALFGPHTTPEK
+255 ARGFTLFGPHTTPEK
-270 VSIEREKFIALQTTD
+270 VSIEREKFIALQTMD

-297 IKSSITKLR
+297 IKSSITN
-306 RLAYFL
+306 
-312 ITSFQ
+312 